1 MQTATAQW
9 EPHHT
14 PDLGDEPRAEL
25 GAFLQAVIDSSAG
38 RAISTAEF
46 RHRALEAGFGAWAV
60 ESGVYRTLLR
70 LHRHGVVERVE
81 SRGRTVYWARPS
93 AASEHAR
100 RHVEGCTDE
109 QGRL

>member
-1 MQTATAQW
+1 MQTATAQRGS
-9 EPHHT
+9 HHT
-14 PDLGDEPRAEL
+14 PDLGDETRAEL
-25 GAFLQAVIDSSAG
+25 GAFLRAVIDSSDG

-70 LHRHGVVERVE
+70 LRRHGVVERVK

-93 AASEHAR
+93 AASEQAR

>member
-1 MQTATAQW
+1 MQTATAQR
-9 EPHHT
+9 ESHHT
-14 PDLGDEPRAEL
+14 PDLGDETRAEL
-25 GAFLQAVIDSSAG
+25 GAFLRAVIDSSAG

-46 RHRALEAGFGAWAV
+46 RHRALEAGFSAWAV

-70 LHRHGVVERVE
+70 LRQHGVVERVK

-93 AASEHAR
+93 AASEQAR
-100 RHVEGCTDE
+100 SHVEGCTDD